1 MLRGYV
7 TAQGDEIGK
16 MTCKGVNR
24 KSTTHLNK
32 PSFLK
37 IPQFSLSASWVTE
50 VKNQM
55 HFPTVGTEAGL
66 NSAVTADDAQPS
78 CRMDTPGV
86 VNLVPAPG

>member
-1 MLRGYV
+1 MLRGYF
-7 TAQGDEIGK
+7 TAQGDEAVGK
-16 MTCKGVNR
+16 MTCKEVNR

-66 NSAVTADDAQPS
+66 NSAVIAGDAQLS
-78 CRMDTPGV
+78 CRMDIPG
-86 VNLVPAPG
+86 